1 MLCIPIIARNNEEA
15 LKKMPEAEAFADILE
30 LRLDLMEQ
38 FDVPELVTS
47 ATKPVLVTYRS
58 VEEGGKGDEGAE
70 AAAEYLTA
78 AIRAGA
84 KLVDVELSFPEKW
97 RAKVLSAKRGSG
109 MVISVHINDET
120 PSRERLDDIYME
132 CVDTD
137 AEIIKIVTMATAWED
152 NLRVLELIPKARKMG
167 KEIITFCMGP
177 MGRMSRVFSLLMGG
191 YLTFTSLGTGQESA
205 TGQIPVAEM
214 KRLLEQFSR

>member
-1 MLCIPIIARNNEEA
+1 MLCIPVIARNNEEA
-15 LKKMPEAEAFADILE
+15 LKKIPEAEGFADILE

-38 FDVPELVTS
+38 FDVPELITS

-58 VEEGGKGDEGAE
+58 IQEGGKGAEGAE
-70 AAAEYLTA
+70 AAAGYLTA

-84 KLVDVELSFPEKW
+84 KLVDVELRFPEEW
-97 RAKVLSAKRGSG
+97 RARVFAEKKSSG
-109 MVISVHINDET
+109 IVISVHINEQT
-120 PSRERLDDIYME
+120 PSRETLDDIYMQ
-132 CVDTD
+132 CVDTG
-137 AEIIKIVTMATAWED
+137 AEIIKIVTMANAWED
-152 NLRVLELIPKARKMG
+152 NLRVLELIPRARNMG

-214 KRLLEQFSR
+214 NQLLEQFSR